1 MTLPSGSQAAKN
13 ISTVPVLAEVRR
25 IAQEVLWGKGIGL
38 YLFGSWVRSQATKA
52 SDIDLAV
59 DAPSPLPPGLLA
71 QLREKLEES
80 HIPYRVEIVDLRK
93 TDNAFRQRVLN
104 EGIRWND

>member
-1 MTLPSGSQAAKN
+1 MTLPSGSQAVKN
-13 ISTVPVLAEVRR
+13 TSTVPVLTEVRR
-25 IAQEVLWGKGIGL
+25 IAQEVLRGKGIGL
-38 YLFGSWVRSQATKA
+38 YLFGSWVRGQATSA

-59 DAPSPLPPGLLA
+59 DAPLPLPSGLLA
-71 QLREKLEES
+71 QLRERLEES

-93 TDNAFRQRVLN
+93 TDSAFRQRVLN